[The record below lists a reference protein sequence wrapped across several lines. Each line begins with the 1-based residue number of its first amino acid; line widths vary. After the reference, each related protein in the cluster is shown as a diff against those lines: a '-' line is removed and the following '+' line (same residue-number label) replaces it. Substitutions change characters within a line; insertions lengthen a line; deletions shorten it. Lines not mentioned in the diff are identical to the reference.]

1 MAGAFA
7 KAVRAFGL
15 RAALA
20 LAFTGFVP
28 TQARGPLDG
37 DRIIAGVR
45 VFYGPKDNLQAV
57 DTELISR
64 ARETIDL
71 AAFVITNRAIT
82 DALAAAAR
90 RGVKVR
96 IYLEPDQPAM
106 QGGRGAEG
114 LAALART
121 PGVEVRVKRG
131 DHFMHL
137 KAYQFDRRILRTGS
151 ANFSV
156 SGLLRQE
163 NDIIVIEA
171 QDAVARFLRDFETL
185 WARPDN
191 IVWRGDAP
199 VADRTRPGGPAND

>member
-1 MAGAFA
+1 MRGAFA
-7 KAVRAFGL
+7 NGMRAFGV

-28 TQARGPLDG
+28 TQAKGPLDG

-45 VFYGPKDNLQAV
+45 VFYGPKDDLQAI
-57 DTELISR
+57 DAELISR
-64 ARETIDL
+64 ARETIDM

-96 IYLEPDQPAM
+96 MYLEPDQPAM
-106 QGGRGAEG
+106 QGGRGAEA

-131 DHFMHL
+131 DDFMHL
-137 KAYQFDRRILRTGS
+137 KAYQADRRVLRTGS

-156 SGLLRQE
+156 SGLQRQE
-163 NDIIVIEA
+163 NDIVVIEA
-171 QDAVARFLRDFETL
+171 QDAVARFLRDFEAL
-185 WARPDN
+185 WARPGN
-191 IVWRGDAP
+191 IAWRGEAP
-199 VADRTRPGGPAND
+199 VAGRPRQGGPAND